1 MEAIEIKCCIC
12 DSTKNII
19 IWEAAPWCKKCKL
32 NEEDAQKKLEESA
45 DDRIN
50 EMNERNNK
58 LMEMSTLD
66 RQIAVDTTIRV
77 STDIFNAKTV
87 AIIDLKAAIEADD
100 SIENKQYELAKRLK
114 DRFTHLKEVIFERT
128 QDNLKDSS
136 EQRSIQSYLNNLANT
151 LRENEREELRLKDLN
166 YKPLAPKKP
175 SKPKVKKKIGPKF
188 NKVELRECAKAL
200 GVDEF
205 TLQMICVSK
214 NMQPKE
220 AAEELK
226 KMTSS

>member
-12 DSTKNII
+12 ESTKDII
-19 IWEAAPWCKKCKL
+19 IWEAAPWCKECKRK
-32 NEEDAQKKLEESA
+32 EIEAQKELQDGA
-45 DDRIN
+45 DKRVEDLDRIS
-50 EMNERNNK
+50 K
-58 LMEMSTLD
+58 MSVLD
-66 RQIAVDTTIRV
+66 RQIAVDTTIQL

-87 AIIDLKAAIEADD
+87 AIVDLKAAIEADD
-100 SIENKQYELAKRLK
+100 TIDNKQYELAKRLK
-114 DRFTHLKEVIFERT
+114 NRFSHLKEVIFERT
-128 QDNLKDSS
+128 QENLKDSS

-175 SKPKVKKKIGPKF
+175 GKPKIKKKIGPKF
-188 NKVELRECAKAL
+188 NKVELRECAKQL

-226 KMTSS
+226 KMTAS